1 MKPSDRRS
9 RLWRSLIQQA
19 SRLNLGTSHL
29 NSGVGT
35 KSRKPEDQMSC
46 VGAQSGFLS
55 DHGGDTSGAIKST
68 DDFASIGY
76 SYEHSD
82 LESHPFTPPPELT
95 LSPLVFLTNW
105 IVQGRRR
112 WLG

>member
-9 RLWRSLIQQA
+9 RPWRSLIQQA

-35 KSRKPEDQMSC
+35 KSRKPEDQMSS

-55 DHGGDTSGAIKST
+55 EVIQAVLSKAQMTLPASDTHM
-68 DDFASIGY
+68 SIR
-76 SYEHSD
+76 
-82 LESHPFTPPPELT
+82 
-95 LSPLVFLTNW
+95 
-105 IVQGRRR
+105 I
-112 WLG
+112 